1 MDKTIYTR
9 EYAVLLS
16 LLRSLR
22 KESGVTQAE
31 LAKRLGVTQSTYS
44 KLERGERRLDVIQ
57 LRTIGKHIGVS
68 LTDFV
73 TTLEKEIR
81 KPSKNRKKRSRRK

>member
-9 EYAVLLS
+9 EYGVLLN

-22 KESGVTQAE
+22 EDSGDTQAE
-31 LAKRLGVTQSTYS
+31 LAKKLGVTQSTYS

-57 LRTIGKHIGVS
+57 LRTIGKLIGIS
-68 LTDFV
+68 LVDFV
-73 TTLEKEIR
+73 TELEKEIR
-81 KPSKNRKKRSRRK
+81 KPSKTKKKRSRRK